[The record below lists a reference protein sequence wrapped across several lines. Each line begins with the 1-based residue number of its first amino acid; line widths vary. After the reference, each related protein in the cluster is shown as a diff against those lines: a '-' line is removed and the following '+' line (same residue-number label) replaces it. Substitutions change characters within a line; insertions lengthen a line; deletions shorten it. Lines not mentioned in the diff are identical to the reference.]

1 MKKTAL
7 LFMFTIISLMSIH
20 AQQTYISDA
29 NFEAYLEANGMGN
42 GTVNDNYVTTAS
54 ISGVTTLD
62 VSNQNIAD
70 LTGIQDF
77 TSLQSLIANG
87 NQLTTVDIS
96 ANTSLQY
103 VLVSNN
109 LIQDL
114 TLPTTTT
121 LRQISCN
128 NNQLSSIYLNNV
140 TGLRSLYINHNQLTD
155 LDVSSN
161 TQLTSLQCYNNQL
174 TQLTLNANTALTTL
188 ICSSNALTSLDVSS
202 NTQLSYLSCHSNQ
215 LTQLNL
221 GTNNNLSR
229 LFCSTNQLT
238 ILNISN
244 QTNLSVLECQNNLLN
259 SLDLSLHTSL
269 TRLMIYNNQLT
280 FLDIKNANNAA
291 IANNS
296 IYLNDNP
303 NLTCIYVDDVT
314 WSETNWTHVDA
325 NSHFVADTAGC
336 DYYYQ
341 TTNIPDA
348 NFENYLETH
357 NSLGQA
363 VSVGDTSSLGNGI
376 ANDHLVLTHKIADL
390 TSLNISNQS
399 ISDLT
404 GIQDF
409 IHLDTFNCSNNSIT
423 VFDYPTLLNLLSIE
437 ISNNNLSSLNVSAY
451 TNLILFKCND
461 NQLTSLDIRNGNNGN
476 IDNAG
481 FDAGNNPDLTC
492 IYVDDATWSTSNWTH
507 IDTSSHFVADTA
519 GCDYYTQTTN
529 IPDANFE
536 NYLETHN
543 SLGQAVSVGDASSL
557 GNGIANDHLV
567 LTHKLSEAINIR
579 VANLHIAD
587 LSGIEECT
595 VLTNLNCNFND
606 LTQLDLSHN
615 PDLVSLLCSDN
626 QLTTLN
632 LTGCSRLTELSASN
646 NAINSLDISTLT
658 ALQNLSVNHNQLT
671 SIDLSANAGLTAVS
685 ANNNLLSNIVF
696 ASSHPVLEMLDLAD
710 NLLVDLDISMLSA
723 LLDLSAQNNQLQSL
737 DARVGSLDTVFITNN
752 PDLDCVLVNN
762 VQDAYDY
769 WSYDLH
775 THFALD
781 ANGCQVFDTH
791 TYVPDDNFEQALI
804 DLGYDDV
811 LNDLVLTA
819 NIDTVTNLDI
829 SNLSIINIQGIE
841 AFAALSSFDCSQNS
855 IAEIDLRE
863 NTQLTSLNCSA
874 NFLSYLNVQNGNNQ
888 QITNFDA
895 HNNSSLTCIYVD
907 DSTYSTSNWT
917 NIDTQSYFVNNETE
931 CQYFSTHTYVPDN
944 NFEQF
949 LIDNAYDD
957 VLDDYVLTS
966 NISSITSL
974 TIPNL
979 GIADLTGIEDF
990 TSLTGIDCHGNLL
1003 TELDFGTIN
1012 ILGVDCHDN
1021 QIISLDFSN
1030 NHALL
1035 ALDCHNNSLTSLNL
1049 QNGNNNNFTNQY
1061 FDTRANP
1068 NLICIFVDDA
1078 TFCSQNLLQIDTQSH
1093 FVETQAQCDAL
1104 SVNDMQNTGLNI
1116 FPNPVDNQLNIVSDT
1131 PVNQVR
1137 IFDVLGNQLLSLT
1150 PNSNIFSMDVSSL
1163 ATGTYIVRIISND
1176 KTYSYKIIK

>member
-7 LFMFTIISLMSIH
+7 LFMFTIISLMSIY
-20 AQQTYISDA
+20 AQQTYIPDA
-29 NFEAYLEANGMGN
+29 NFEAYLETNGMGN

-87 NQLTTVDIS
+87 NQLTAVDIS

-221 GTNNNLSR
+221 GTSNTITQIECSNNNLTNLDITGQTAISKVMCFNNDFVHLDFSLLTQLTELIAYNNSQLESVNLQNANNTAIANNKIYLNYNPNLTCVFVDDASWSTTHWHNIDADSHFVENQVQCDYYSQETAIPDQNFEQALIDLSYDDVIDGHVLTCHIDQVTNLTIPNKNIADLTGIEDFAALQTLICSTNALTSLDVSNNTQLSYLSCHTNQLTQLNLGTNNNLSR

-325 NSHFVADTAGC
+325 NSHFV
-336 DYYYQ
+336 
-341 TTNIPDA
+341 
-348 NFENYLETH
+348 
-357 NSLGQA
+357 
-363 VSVGDTSSLGNGI
+363 
-376 ANDHLVLTHKIADL
+376 
-390 TSLNISNQS
+390 
-399 ISDLT
+399 
-404 GIQDF
+404 
-409 IHLDTFNCSNNSIT
+409 
-423 VFDYPTLLNLLSIE
+423 
-437 ISNNNLSSLNVSAY
+437 
-451 TNLILFKCND
+451 
-461 NQLTSLDIRNGNNGN
+461 
-476 IDNAG
+476 
-481 FDAGNNPDLTC
+481 
-492 IYVDDATWSTSNWTH
+492 
-507 IDTSSHFVADTA
+507 
-519 GCDYYTQTTN
+519 
-529 IPDANFE
+529 
-536 NYLETHN
+536 
-543 SLGQAVSVGDASSL
+543 
-557 GNGIANDHLV
+557 
-567 LTHKLSEAINIR
+567 
-579 VANLHIAD
+579 
-587 LSGIEECT
+587 
-595 VLTNLNCNFND
+595 
-606 LTQLDLSHN
+606 
-615 PDLVSLLCSDN
+615 
-626 QLTTLN
+626 
-632 LTGCSRLTELSASN
+632 
-646 NAINSLDISTLT
+646 
-658 ALQNLSVNHNQLT
+658 
-671 SIDLSANAGLTAVS
+671 
-685 ANNNLLSNIVF
+685 
-696 ASSHPVLEMLDLAD
+696 
-710 NLLVDLDISMLSA
+710 
-723 LLDLSAQNNQLQSL
+723 
-737 DARVGSLDTVFITNN
+737 
-752 PDLDCVLVNN
+752 
-762 VQDAYDY
+762 
-769 WSYDLH
+769 
-775 THFALD
+775 
-781 ANGCQVFDTH
+781 
-791 TYVPDDNFEQALI
+791 
-804 DLGYDDV
+804 
-811 LNDLVLTA
+811 
-819 NIDTVTNLDI
+819 
-829 SNLSIINIQGIE
+829 
-841 AFAALSSFDCSQNS
+841 
-855 IAEIDLRE
+855 
-863 NTQLTSLNCSA
+863 
-874 NFLSYLNVQNGNNQ
+874 
-888 QITNFDA
+888 
-895 HNNSSLTCIYVD
+895 
-907 DSTYSTSNWT
+907 
-917 NIDTQSYFVNNETE
+917 
-931 CQYFSTHTYVPDN
+931 
-944 NFEQF
+944 
-949 LIDNAYDD
+949 
-957 VLDDYVLTS
+957 
-966 NISSITSL
+966 
-974 TIPNL
+974 
-979 GIADLTGIEDF
+979 
-990 TSLTGIDCHGNLL
+990 
-1003 TELDFGTIN
+1003 
-1012 ILGVDCHDN
+1012 
-1021 QIISLDFSN
+1021 
-1030 NHALL
+1030 
-1035 ALDCHNNSLTSLNL
+1035 
-1049 QNGNNNNFTNQY
+1049 
-1061 FDTRANP
+1061 
-1068 NLICIFVDDA
+1068 
-1078 TFCSQNLLQIDTQSH
+1078 
-1093 FVETQAQCDAL
+1093 ETQAQCDAL